1 MTSGWD
7 ARLMLF
13 LGLLAGACACGE
25 APPPPAPE
33 STTTTATT
41 ATTTVVAQEEDQGPT
56 LAEIGYGVTNGP
68 DITTDKAA
76 AARSELPEAQRF
88 WVYSDDGAEENH
100 FVPSG
105 WMGDAAAITVD
116 AAFTSHVNRGSTCQL
131 WNYAVERG
139 EQGWAG
145 VYWQNPEG
153 NWNGTVKGAGADL
166 RGARRLVFSAR
177 GETGNEVV
185 TFGYGGLK
193 GRYGDS
199 TKGVKQTYHLTREW
213 TEYVIP
219 LSGNLSHIIG
229 GFYWTVDSK
238 ENSGK
243 SITFYL
249 DDIRYEY

>member
-7 ARLMLF
+7 VRLAMVAV
-13 LGLLAGACACGE
+13 LLSGVCACGE
-25 APPPPAPE
+25 APPPPAPDT
-33 STTTTATT
+33 TTTTAVTTT
-41 ATTTVVAQEEDQGPT
+41 AVVQEEAKGPS
-56 LAEIGYGVTNGP
+56 LAEMGYGVSIGP
-68 DITTDKAA
+68 DVTTGNSTP
-76 AARSELPEAQRF
+76 AREELPEAERF
-88 WVYSDDGAEENH
+88 WIYSDDGAEQNH

-105 WMGDAAAITVD
+105 WMGDAAAVTVD
-116 AAFTSHVNRGSTCQL
+116 HAYTSDPYHGSTCQL
-131 WNYAVERG
+131 WNYAAARG
-139 EQGWAG
+139 KQGWAG

-153 NWNGTVKGAGADL
+153 NWKGTVKGAGADL
-166 RGARRLVFSAR
+166 RGARFLKLAAR

-199 TKGVKQTYHLTREW
+199 TKGVKQTYHLTTKW

-219 LSGNLSHIIG
+219 LGGNLSHIIG

-238 ENSGK
+238 ENNGN